1 MKAKDAKI
9 GHKYLTQKG
18 VTVTKTGE
26 KDGKIVMAM
35 ANGMVFRCG
44 PDYELKPLG
53 GEAKPKAAPS
63 PKRKPEAAS
72 GPRVTMASIID
83 PYLLAGGHTVADIAI
98 ELDQKAGEA
107 AKGKNLEANVRAR
120 LVSYTRKGWQV
131 VKDEQKRVKVVQ
143 GK

>member
-1 MKAKDAKI
+1 MKAKEAKV

-18 VTVTKTGE
+18 VAVTKTGE

-53 GEAKPKAAPS
+53 EAKAKSAPA
-63 PKRKPEAAS
+63 PKRNPEVAS
-72 GPRVTMASIID
+72 RPRVTMASIID

-98 ELDQKAGEA
+98 ELDQKAGAA
-107 AKGKNLEANVRAR
+107 AKGKDLEANVRAR